1 MTHQVFEKIQAAVQS
16 GSFSKITF
24 SLPADSQTLRMSA
37 KPFDRKGEIWIQ
49 FERLC
54 RDGKALH
61 ENLPAQQ
68 AAQRVLELLDGWTG
82 EKHVFRSPKDCARFL
97 AKLEREGQTWRKF

>member
-37 KPFDRKGEIWIQ
+37 KPFDRKGEI
-49 FERLC
+49 
-54 RDGKALH
+54 
-61 ENLPAQQ
+61 
-68 AAQRVLELLDGWTG
+68 
-82 EKHVFRSPKDCARFL
+82 
-97 AKLEREGQTWRKF
+97 